1 MRSTAIR
8 KVQNHSSEVARLP
21 TKVVEELR
29 RTVDSAYEDVSR
41 SMKRVKRTA
50 DDVIYDSRHRI
61 KQHPLAAVGSATLAG
76 LAIGFTLGWFARPGK
91 SRS

>member
-8 KVQNHSSEVARLP
+8 QVQNHSSEVARLP

-61 KQHPLAAVGSATLAG
+61 KQHPLAAVGSGALAG
-76 LAIGFTLGWFARPGK
+76 LAIGFTLGWFARPRK